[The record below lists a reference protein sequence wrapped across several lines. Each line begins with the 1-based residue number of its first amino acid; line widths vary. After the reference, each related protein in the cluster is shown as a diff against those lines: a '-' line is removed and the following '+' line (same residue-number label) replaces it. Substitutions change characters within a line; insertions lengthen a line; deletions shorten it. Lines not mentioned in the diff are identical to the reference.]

1 MSSMANTQGAKRP
14 AADSVTDIEGTELNT
29 DTRGPIRIGFWVL
42 LLGFGGF
49 LLWASLAPLDEGV
62 SAPATVSIETKRR
75 SIQHMNGGVVQQ
87 VVVKEGEMVKEGDV
101 LVELGDAQVKAN
113 FESVRQNYL
122 AQRAAE
128 SRALAELQG
137 LASIK
142 FHKDLL
148 DGAADPFVKQH
159 MATQTQLFNARR
171 AALESEQ
178 NAMRESIAG
187 MQAQV
192 QGYDSMIENRKAQV
206 GFQSEQLRSVRE
218 LAQEGYAS
226 RNQALQLEQTQVELR
241 ATLADLQA
249 TRTRVTQN
257 IAETRMRMAQ
267 RREEYNKEA
276 SAQLADVRRE
286 VQAQQERLSAVT
298 EELKRVSI
306 TSPVDGQVVGM
317 TVTAVGGVVSP
328 GQRLM
333 DIVPQDSV
341 LLLDAKI
348 PPHTI
353 DRIRVGDPVDV
364 RFSAFS
370 HSPQLMV
377 PGKLVSLSHDA
388 LSEQQGSPNAPNASY
403 YLGRVEVTEEGVKML
418 GSRAMQPGMQ
428 AEVLVRTGARSL
440 LTYLLHPLTK
450 RVAQA
455 LKEE

>member
-14 AADSVTDIEGTELNT
+14 ARDIVTDIEGTELNT

-49 LLWASLAPLDEGV
+49 LLWASIAPLDEGV

-75 SIQHMNGGVVQQ
+75 SIQHMNGGVVQT
-87 VVVKEGEMVKEGDV
+87 VLVKEGQMVKEGDV
-101 LVELGDAQVKAN
+101 LMELGDAQVKAN

-137 LASIK
+137 RPTIE

-148 DGAADPFVKQH
+148 AGAVDPFVKQH

-171 AALESEQ
+171 AALESDQ
-178 NAMRESIAG
+178 SASRESIAG
-187 MQAQV
+187 LQAQV
-192 QGYDSMIENRKAQV
+192 QGYDAMLENRKAQIE
-206 GFQSEQLRSVRE
+206 FQAEQLRSVRE
-218 LAQEGYAS
+218 LSREGYAS
-226 RNQALQLEQTQVELR
+226 RNQVLQLEQTQAELR
-241 ATLADLQA
+241 STLADLQA
-249 TRTRVTQN
+249 SRTRASQS

-267 RREEYNKEA
+267 RREEYNKES
-276 SAQLADVRRE
+276 SAQLAEVRRE
-286 VQAQQERLSAVT
+286 VQAQQERLTAVT

-306 TSPVDGQVVGM
+306 LTPVDGQVVGM

-377 PGKLVSLSHDA
+377 PAKLVSLSHDA
-388 LSEQQGSPNAPNASY
+388 LTDPQGAANAVNTPY
-403 YLGRVEVTEEGVKML
+403 YLGRVEVTQEGVGML

>member
-14 AADSVTDIEGTELNT
+14 ARDLVTDIEGTELNT

-49 LLWASLAPLDEGV
+49 LLWAAFAPLDEGV
-62 SAPATVSIETKRR
+62 SSPATVSIETKRR
-75 SIQHMNGGVVQQ
+75 AIQHMNGGVVRE
-87 VVVKEGEMVKEGDV
+87 VIVKEGQMVKEGDP

-128 SRALAELQG
+128 ARALAELQG
-137 LASIK
+137 RKTIE

-148 DGAADPFVKQH
+148 AGANDPLVKQH
-159 MATQTQLFNARR
+159 MATQTQLFEARR
-171 AALESEQ
+171 GSLESELS
-178 NAMRESIAG
+178 AMREAVEG
-187 MQAQV
+187 LQAQV
-192 QGYDSMIENRKAQV
+192 RGYESMIESRKAQAAL
-206 GFQSEQLRSVRE
+206 QEEQIRSVRE
-218 LAQEGYAS
+218 LAREGYAS
-226 RNQALQLEQTQVELR
+226 RNQLLQLEQSQAELR
-241 ATLADLQA
+241 ATMADLQA
-249 TRTRVTQN
+249 TRTRAQQS

-276 SAQLADVRRE
+276 SAQLAEVRRE
-286 VQAQQERLSAVT
+286 VQAQQERLTAAT
-298 EELKRVSI
+298 EELKRVVI

-317 TVTAVGGVVSP
+317 TVTAVGGVVTP

-353 DRIRVGDPVDV
+353 DRIKVGDPVDV

-377 PGKLVSLSHDA
+377 PAKLVSLSHDA
-388 LSEQQGSPNAPNASY
+388 LTEQQGAATMTY
-403 YLGRVEVTEEGVKML
+403 YLGRVEVTEEGAKLL
-418 GSRAMQPGMQ
+418 GTRMMQPGMQ

-450 RVAQA
+450 RIAQA